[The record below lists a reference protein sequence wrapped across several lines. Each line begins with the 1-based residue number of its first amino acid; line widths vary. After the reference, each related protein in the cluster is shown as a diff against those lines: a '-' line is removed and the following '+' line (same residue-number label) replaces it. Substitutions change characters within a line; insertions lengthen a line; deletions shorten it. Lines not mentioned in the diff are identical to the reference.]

1 MKRPVAEHLER
12 VNFCIFDDLQ
22 LIWIRPTATIF
33 FRCSLF
39 IYSSNI
45 EYRTLSKEDIEVL
58 ISLRQEDDGL
68 LKDHF
73 SMHNQLLAGSHSI
86 ARIS

>member
-1 MKRPVAEHLER
+1 MAEAHDGGSR
-12 VNFCIFDDLQ
+12 VRSQGWFESPAYSYNI
-22 LIWIRPTATIF
+22 

-45 EYRTLSKEDIEVL
+45 EYRTLSKDDIEML

>member
-1 MKRPVAEHLER
+1 M
-12 VNFCIFDDLQ
+12 
-22 LIWIRPTATIF
+22 
-33 FRCSLF
+33 
-39 IYSSNI
+39 YSSNI
-45 EYRTLSKEDIEVL
+45 EYRTLSKDGIEVL

-73 SMHNQLLAGSHSI
+73 SMHNHLLAGSHSI